1 MPKET
6 IALTCPCCSRFIWP
20 RAAMSLSTRPPRRG
34 VFAVAVRGRK
44 GGGWQVSGS
53 VPTAQ
58 AATMGPWFA
67 MVKLRLVQAFSEW
80 MNLGLI
86 TPQDM
91 TMAGSWTT
99 VERPP
104 PTVTT
109 ERYTWHGEQA
119 SSRSVTSERRSA
131 PKF

>member
-6 IALTCPCCSRFIWP
+6 VALTCPCCSRFIWP

-34 VFAVAVRGRK
+34 VFAVVVRGRK
-44 GGGWQVSGS
+44 GGGWQVSGA

-67 MVKLRLVQAFSEW
+67 MLKLRLLQAYSEW
-80 MNLGLI
+80 WNLKLI
-86 TPQDM
+86 TLADLA
-91 TMAGSWTT
+91 MAGSWTT

-104 PTVTT
+104 TT
-109 ERYTWHGEQA
+109 STQEKYTWRGEQV
-119 SSRSVTSERRSA
+119 SRSVTSERKSG
-131 PKF
+131 PQF